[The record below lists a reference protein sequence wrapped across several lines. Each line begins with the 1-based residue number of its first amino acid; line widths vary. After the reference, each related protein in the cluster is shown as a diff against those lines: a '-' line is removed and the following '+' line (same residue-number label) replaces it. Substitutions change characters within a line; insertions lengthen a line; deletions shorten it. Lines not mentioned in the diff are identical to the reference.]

1 MPGLTRGC
9 VLSLLCVPW
18 FVLRTH
24 CFDIGLSTKCV
35 SVPKEMGLCQDV
47 GYSEMR
53 LPNLMGHTTFGEVIP
68 RSAEWEPLLRT
79 GCHSQAA
86 TFLCSLFAP
95 VCLATFIQPCRS
107 MCVAVRDNCRHVLAC
122 HGQSWPDAFDCDRFP
137 ADEDTCLTSINAES
151 AAYRKFFPKP
161 TCQGCPATE
170 EPGAHKRVLQ
180 TFCQNNFAVKVTL
193 ARRKGATG
201 VSEYDVQGRVEMISP
216 GSLFP
221 FGTRTIIQQ
230 WLLINANCAHTMI
243 QSSNRGA
250 QYVLIGNVRDANIIV
265 NKIYLWHK
273 RDTQL
278 TLAARKWK
286 QHKCSKDA

>member
-1 MPGLTRGC
+1 MPRRTRRC
-9 VLSLLCVPW
+9 LLLLFCLLS
-18 FVLRTH
+18 FVLID
-24 CFDIGLSTKCV
+24 CFDIGISTKCV

-53 LPNLMGHTTFGEVIP
+53 LPNLMGHTTFGEAIP
-68 RSAEWEPLLRT
+68 KSAEWESLLRT

-95 VCLATFIQPCRS
+95 VCLDTFIQPCRS
-107 MCVAVRDNCRHVLAC
+107 MCVAVRDSCSQVLAC
-122 HGQSWPDAFDCDRFP
+122 HGQSWPDAFDCNRFP
-137 ADEDTCLTSINAES
+137 ADEDTCLTSIHTES
-151 AAYRKFFPKP
+151 TAYRKFFPKP
-161 TCQGCPATE
+161 TCQGCPTTE

-193 ARRKGATG
+193 ARRKGASG
-201 VSEYDVQGRVEMISP
+201 DSEYDVEGRVEMISP
-216 GSLFP
+216 GSLFS

-230 WLLINANCAHTMI
+230 WLLINANCAHKMI
-243 QSSNRGA
+243 RSSNRGV
-250 QYVLIGNVRDANIIV
+250 QYVLIGNVQDTNIIV

-273 RDTQL
+273 KDTQL

-286 QHKCSKDA
+286 QHKC